1 MKIISQLLSLR
12 KSVSFLGEK
21 ENFSWWQTNILN
33 SVGLKFMQTN
43 YPRTA
48 HNAALDAVGMAATKE
63 HDEKIGLGRV
73 YHLFRLPHELEQSLH
88 QLSMEQEKDISFPSS
103 KDEAIEDLKSISNE
117 ILSVEPGPCQI
128 GTKKTIRSSFG
139 VQEIAKHYLSAF
151 TTNVK
156 CFPYFS
162 DE

>member
-1 MKIISQLLSLR
+1 MKILDQLFTLR

-48 HNAALDAVGMAATKE
+48 HNAALEAVGLAATKE

-73 YHLFRLPHELEQSLH
+73 YHLFRLPHELQQSLH
-88 QLSMEQEKDISFPSS
+88 QLSLEREKEISFPST
-103 KDEAIEDLKSISNE
+103 KEEAIEELRSISNE
-117 ILSVEPGPCQI
+117 ILSVQPGPCQI

-139 VQEIAKHYLSAF
+139 VQEIA
-151 TTNVK
+151 
-156 CFPYFS
+156 
-162 DE
+162 

>member
-12 KSVSFLGEK
+12 KSVSYLGEK
-21 ENFSWWQTNILN
+21 ENFSWWQTSILN

-103 KDEAIEDLKSISNE
+103 KDEAIEDLKSISRNC
-117 ILSVEPGPCQI
+117 LNWVC
-128 GTKKTIRSSFG
+128 T
-139 VQEIAKHYLSAF
+139 
-151 TTNVK
+151 
-156 CFPYFS
+156 
-162 DE
+162 

>member
-1 MKIISQLLSLR
+1 MKILDQLFTLR

-21 ENFSWWQTNILN
+21 EHFSWWQTNILN

-48 HNAALDAVGMAATKE
+48 RNAALEAVGLAATKE

-73 YHLFRLPHELEQSLH
+73 YHLFRLPHELQESLH
-88 QLSMEQEKDISFPSS
+88 QLSLEREKDISFPSS

>member
-1 MKIISQLLSLR
+1 MKILDQLFTLR

-48 HNAALDAVGMAATKE
+48 RNAALEAVGLAATKE

-73 YHLFRLPHELEQSLH
+73 YHLFRLPHELQQALH
-88 QLSMEQEKDISFPSS
+88 QLSLEQEKEISFPST
-103 KDEAIEDLKSISNE
+103 KEDAIEELRSISNE
-117 ILSVEPGPCQI
+117 ILSVQPGPCQI
-128 GTKKTIRSSFG
+128 GTKKTTRSSFG

-156 CFPYFS
+156 CFPYFT